1 MKGFKKLALV
11 TAVAALPMS
20 GFAMEALDDA
30 TLSGVTG
37 QDGLTVTIDVPNLS
51 LDVVVHDNDGLVL
64 APLAGDAG
72 AIVITGVNVQ
82 TGAGGIVMDID
93 ADGNAGAPVLNVG
106 VSIGAGTIIDTG
118 AISVAESNGIGNA
131 LGAQSATILTSMQI
145 TLGAVDLNIQ
155 LGDAEPQ
162 GSMIAMNTV
171 ITGGVS
177 IAGFALADAS
187 SGSTIS
193 VGQIDVADSAG
204 ADLTVGDVTVDVENA
219 GLVIGLNSVGDVGGL
234 SLQMTGVTLGGAN
247 AIGDIEVIGLQLS
260 GTTITVAGH

>member
-37 QDGLTVTIDVPNLS
+37 QDGLTVTIDVPNLG
-51 LDVVVHDNDGLVL
+51 LDVIVHDNDGL
-64 APLAGDAG
+64 AAISGDAG
-72 AIVITGVNVQ
+72 AIVIEGVNVT

-93 ADGNAGAPVLNVG
+93 ADGNTGAPVLNVG
-106 VSIGAGTIIDTG
+106 VSIGAGTTIDTG
-118 AISVAESNGIGNA
+118 NISVAASNGIGNA
-131 LGAQSATILTSMQI
+131 LGAQSATILTSMNI
-145 TLGAVDLNIQ
+145 VLGAVDLNIQ

-177 IAGFALADAS
+177 ITGFALADAS
-187 SGSTIS
+187 SAATIS

-204 ADLTVGDVTVDVENA
+204 TDLTVGDVTVDVEAA

-234 SLQMTGVTLGGAN
+234 SLQMTGVTLGGAP
-247 AIGDIEVIGLQLS
+247 AIGDIEVIGLNLNN
-260 GTTITVAGH
+260 TTITVAGH